1 MTMPTDPDCIF
12 CRIVTGNAPSTKVY
26 EDEVALAFMDI
37 YPWAKG
43 HCLVISKEHFS
54 NIFDISDEAIAGV
67 AKAARRLAPAIRSG
81 LEAEGLNL
89 LQSNGEAAWQ
99 TVGHFHI
106 HLIPRWRG
114 DGLTPPGT
122 SAPADSDVIAEL
134 ASKIVEKLA

>member
-1 MTMPTDPDCIF
+1 MPADPDCIF
-12 CRIVTGNAPSTKVY
+12 CRIVAGNAPSTKVY
-26 EDEVALAFMDI
+26 EDDLSLAFLDI

-43 HCLVISKEHFS
+43 HCLVISKEHFPS
-54 NIFDISDEAIAGV
+54 IFEISEEALGGV
-67 AKAARRLAPAIRSG
+67 AKAVRRLAPAIRSG

-99 TVGHFHI
+99 TVGHFHV

-122 SAPADSDVIAEL
+122 SAPADSEVIAEL
-134 ASKIVEKLA
+134 ASKIKERLE